1 MTFPRLTRRCGSHT
15 FEDMRKEAVI
25 TVRVSRAS
33 RRRIEEAAR
42 QEGRSLSQLVER
54 LIERGLGP
62 GGPAA
67 SPAAT
72 RSLAGLLGTG
82 RVPTLAD
89 FRQVRSQ
96 LSASLA
102 RKPAR

>member
-1 MTFPRLTRRCGSHT
+1 MKK
-15 FEDMRKEAVI
+15 DAVI

-42 QEGRSLSQLVER
+42 REGRSLSQLVER
-54 LIERGLGP
+54 LIESGLATGHSAAP
-62 GGPAA
+62 GA
-67 SPAAT
+67 SPRPST
-72 RSLAGLLGTG
+72 PSLAGSLGAG

-96 LSASLA
+96 LSSSFA
-102 RKPAR
+102 RKARR